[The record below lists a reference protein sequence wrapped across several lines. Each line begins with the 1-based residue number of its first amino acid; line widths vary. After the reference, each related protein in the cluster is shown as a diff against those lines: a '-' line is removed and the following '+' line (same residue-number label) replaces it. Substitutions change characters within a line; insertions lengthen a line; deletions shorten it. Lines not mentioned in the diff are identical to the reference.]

1 MNIQE
6 NRLLALLDPRSL
18 EHLRDAFEFV
28 PLRQGQALYE
38 PMQPINHIYFLTSGF
53 SSEIA
58 IDESG
63 QRIEVGCIGNEGFAG
78 VPVILGVDRSP
89 HRSFMESNGSAFQIP
104 TNRLIEA
111 VRSDEAFMT
120 LLLRY
125 VHVFMMQIAA
135 TALADGRYTIEQRT
149 ARWLLMS
156 HDRMG
161 IDELPLTHDF
171 LSLMLGVRR
180 SSVTNALH
188 VVEGEGAIKASRS
201 LITVR
206 SRQKLER
213 LAGASYGLPEAE
225 YRRVLLR
232 DSKVDRTEVPA
243 AS

>member
-1 MNIQE
+1 MNLHE
-6 NRLLALLDPRSL
+6 NHLLALLDPESIEPL
-18 EHLRDAFEFV
+18 MDAFEFV
-28 PLRQGQALYE
+28 SVRQGQALHE
-38 PMQPINHIYFLTSGF
+38 PMQQIDHIYFLTSGF

-63 QRIEVGCIGNEGFAG
+63 QRIEVGCVGNEGFAG
-78 VPVILGVDRSP
+78 VPAVLGVDSSP
-89 HRSFMESNGSAFQIP
+89 HRSFMESNGAAFRIL
-104 TNRLIEA
+104 TSRLLDAAKSNEA
-111 VRSDEAFMT
+111 LMT

-125 VHVFMMQIAA
+125 VHVFMMQVAA
-135 TALADGRYTIEQRT
+135 TALADGRYNVEQRT

-161 IDELPLTHDF
+161 VDELPLTHDF

-188 VVEGEGAIKASRS
+188 IVEGEGAIKASRS
-201 LITVR
+201 LIKIR

-225 YRRVLLR
+225 YQRVILR
-232 DSKVDRTEVPA
+232 DAHVRRPA
-243 AS
+243 IFSAS